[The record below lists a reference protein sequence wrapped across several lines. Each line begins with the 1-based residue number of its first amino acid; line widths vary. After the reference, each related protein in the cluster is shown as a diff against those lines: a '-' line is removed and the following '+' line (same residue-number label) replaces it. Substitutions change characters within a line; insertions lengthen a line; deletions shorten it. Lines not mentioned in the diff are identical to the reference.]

1 MDKSHRTGARIRPR
15 SGAMR
20 AQVTLDLVQ
29 EDAQGSIQGFAVMVE
44 VIAQPLGQGQDPL
57 AHRPRGQDMIDKVGR
72 AFYHAPG
79 VARRA
84 DAPAFAREGDQEV
97 MTALVAAG
105 SRKAVGEDSALQ
117 VPPQLPLGVRRDA
130 LVLPV
135 IPAQGKEGLEMV
147 LHHPV
152 ER

>member
-57 AHRPRGQDMIDKVGR
+57 AHRPRGQDMIDKVCQYRPKMSPFQRFEMSGFQR
-72 AFYHAPG
+72 F
-79 VARRA
+79 
-84 DAPAFAREGDQEV
+84 
-97 MTALVAAG
+97 
-105 SRKAVGEDSALQ
+105 
-117 VPPQLPLGVRRDA
+117 QLG
-130 LVLPV
+130 
-135 IPAQGKEGLEMV
+135 
-147 LHHPV
+147 
-152 ER
+152 